1 VFIFVVLSHVS
12 DQVAQILFFAQAFYR
27 FGDGELI
34 TSKERRDNSG
44 ESTISLSPSLLLS
57 STCLSILWGMD
68 FGRYRLLLLAAKML
82 RQCQHNKLYSSMT
95 ETVYVFVL
103 GRECS

>member
-12 DQVAQILFFAQAFYR
+12 DQVAQILFFANSFYR

-34 TSKERRDNSG
+34 TSKERWDNSG
-44 ESTISLSPSLLLS
+44 ESAISLSPSLLLS

-68 FGRYRLLLLAAKML
+68 FGR
-82 RQCQHNKLYSSMT
+82 
-95 ETVYVFVL
+95 
-103 GRECS
+103 